1 MAQKLLGSGIFVDTD
16 ELRRQ
21 AVTLNGV
28 VDRLIS
34 ARRRFSAGARLA
46 DHAFGVLPQA
56 AAPLS
61 QYRAAVNDMLVN
73 AETLIRAHQ
82 QGSLSLRT
90 SADNYD
96 GADQP

>member
-1 MAQKLLGSGIFVDTD
+1 MGQKLLWIRTDVYTD

-21 AVTLNGV
+21 AGTLNV
-28 VDRLIS
+28 VADRLIS
-34 ARRRFSAGARLA
+34 ARQRFSTGAHLA

-61 QYRAAVNDMLVN
+61 QYRTAVDDMLAN
-73 AETLIRAHQ
+73 AEALIRAHQ
-82 QGSLSLRT
+82 QGAVNLRA

>member
-1 MAQKLLGSGIFVDTD
+1 MAQKLLGSGTYVDTD

-21 AVTLNGV
+21 AGTLNGV
-28 VDRLIS
+28 ADRLIS
-34 ARRRFSAGARLA
+34 ARQRFSTGAHLA

-61 QYRAAVNDMLVN
+61 QYRTAVDDMLAN
-73 AETLIRAHQ
+73 AEALIRAHQ
-82 QGSLSLRT
+82 QGAVNLRA

>member
-1 MAQKLLGSGIFVDTD
+1 MAQKLLGSGTHVDTD

-21 AVTLNGV
+21 AATLSGV

-34 ARRRFSAGARLA
+34 AKQHFSAGAHLP

-56 AAPLS
+56 AGSLS
-61 QYRAAVNDMLVN
+61 QYRTAVDDMLAN
-73 AETLIRAHQ
+73 ADALIRAHQ
-82 QGSLSLRT
+82 QGAINLRA